1 MKEKTIKVSILLLM
15 SIGLITGCSCSKK
28 EEEKKKPDIKVNTE
42 ENVVKDQE
50 VEGIEM
56 TNASMITEDGL
67 TTFQT
72 KVTNNTGSDY
82 TLNEYNII
90 VKDKEGNIIKTIP
103 GYVGS
108 TIKAGETKELK
119 STTNAD
125 MSKAYSVEYEVIK

>member
-1 MKEKTIKVSILLLM
+1 MKEKTIKISILLLM

-50 VEGIEM
+50 VEGIQM

-108 TIKAGETKELK
+108 TIKVGETKELK